1 MPAAACEVSPAS
13 MGGRGDG
20 KKGGG
25 KGKGKGEG
33 KGEGKGKG
41 KGKGRGWMHGDGSPP
56 REEEEEGHLGP
67 LQLPGDGSGHLTPED
82 RQAIKEATGVSAAVR
97 YRDSWGM
104 RMLTLAGPPDNL
116 SEARR
121 MATARLV
128 ASQEARP
135 TDLLAERLGAG
146 RAKAHRPAAPSLL
159 LG

>member
-1 MPAAACEVSPAS
+1 

-41 KGKGRGWMHGDGSPP
+41 RGWMHGDGSPP
-56 REEEEEGHLGP
+56 REEEEEE
-67 LQLPGDGSGHLTPED
+67 QLPGDGSGQPTPED

-128 ASQEARP
+128 ASQQESRQRRKSWQ
-135 TDLLAERLGAG
+135 T
-146 RAKAHRPAAPSLL
+146 
-159 LG
+159 